1 MGIKPIKVNT
11 IKVKETFR
19 VLPKKIF
26 EIINDINANTIP
38 TA

>member
-1 MGIKPIKVNT
+1 MGIKVIKVNT
-11 IKVKETFR
+11 IKAKEILR

-26 EIINDINANTIP
+26 EIINDVNANTIP